1 MMIKCPKC
9 DAKIDAPQINVSSN
23 VAYCQG
29 CSEGFL
35 LSELIDDDFK
45 ISLDSIPDGAW
56 YYESHNS
63 KVIGA
68 TTRSLGA
75 FILIPFTA
83 IWAGGSLSSIYG
95 SQLTSGNLDL
105 FQSLIGIPFFLGS
118 IYLISLSL
126 MLVIGKI
133 EVEISDKVRIF
144 VGIGTFG
151 WNRSFDRSEFKK
163 VYTESLK
170 GSNLPF
176 SNSENIII
184 EADKKYKLMPS
195 LSEDRHKFV
204 FGVLRHALNRKPTQ
218 NT

>member
-23 VAYCQG
+23 VAYCQR

-45 ISLDSIPDGAW
+45 ISLDSVPDGAW
-56 YYESHNS
+56 YYESHNP

-75 FILIPFTA
+75 FILIPFTT

-95 SQLTSGNLDL
+95 SQLTSGKLDL
-105 FQSLIGIPFFLGS
+105 LQSLVGIPFLLGS
-118 IYLISLSL
+118 IFLASYSL
-126 MLVIGKI
+126 MLVAGKI
-133 EVEISDKVRIF
+133 EVEISEKVRIF
-144 VGIGTFG
+144 IGIGTLG

-163 VYTESLK
+163 VYTESSK

-176 SNSENIII
+176 SSSENIII
-184 EADKKYKLMPS
+184 EADKKYQLMPS

-204 FGVLRHALNRKPTQ
+204 FSVLRHELKIKSKQ